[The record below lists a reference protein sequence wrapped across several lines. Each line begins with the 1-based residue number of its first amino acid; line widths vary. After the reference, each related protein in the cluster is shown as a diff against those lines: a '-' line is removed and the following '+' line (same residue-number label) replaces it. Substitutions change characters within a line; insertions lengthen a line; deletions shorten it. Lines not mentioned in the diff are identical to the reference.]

1 MKTVLKNIF
10 ITLLLLALAYLLSDK
25 FFELKVTEHISTIFA
40 FAVFAIALF
49 TSSYIY
55 GVVASFIAVILINYA
70 YTAPYFAFDFIRPI
84 NFISGAVMLAIS
96 IVTSL
101 LVTRNK
107 QHQKREREA
116 EKETMRANLLRAVS
130 HDLRTPLTTINTASS
145 LLLESDNLTERQ
157 KKEMLKKINDDSAWL
172 TRMVENLLSVTRIDN
187 DGMNITRTPTILDE
201 LIDSVITKF
210 QSSHPEEKV
219 EVELP
224 DDIVIISVDPI
235 LISQVLINLLENSAV
250 HAEGHTGIFLTVKER
265 ESDVLFTV
273 SDDGCGIDEK
283 KLKNI
288 FTMYGHIGDRNAEGR
303 YAGIGLAVC
312 QTIIN
317 AHGGTI
323 KAENRKNGAAFTF
336 TLEKEKE

>member
-1 MKTVLKNIF
+1 MKNVLKNIF
-10 ITLLLLALAYLLSDK
+10 ITLILLALAYLISAK
-25 FFELKVTEHISTIFA
+25 FFELNITEHISTIFA
-40 FAVFAIALF
+40 LAVFVIALF
-49 TSSYIY
+49 TTSYIY
-55 GVVASFIAVILINYA
+55 GVAASFIAVILINYA
-70 YTAPYFAFDFIRPI
+70 YTVPYFAFDFIRPI
-84 NFISGAVMLAIS
+84 NFISGVVMLAIS
-96 IVTSL
+96 IVTNL
-101 LVTRNK
+101 LVTQNK
-107 QHQKREREA
+107 KHQKREREA

-145 LLLESDNLTERQ
+145 LLLDGGNLTERQ

-187 DGMNITRTPTILDE
+187 DGMKITRTPTILDE
-201 LIDSVITKF
+201 LVDSVMTKF
-210 QSSHPEEKV
+210 QSTHPGEKV

-224 DDIVIISVDPI
+224 DDIVVVSVDPL
-235 LISQVLINLLENSAV
+235 LISQVLINLLENAAV
-250 HAEGHTGIFLTVKER
+250 HAEGHTAIFLTVKER
-265 ESDVLFTV
+265 EDDVLFTV

-323 KAENRKNGAAFTF
+323 KAENRNRGASFSF
-336 TLEKEKE
+336 TLEKERE